1 LQQIV
6 GTHVVVNEITSI
18 IKEVNN
24 TKITANNNYKSASHL
39 EIKNLGSP
47 RQFDKQQRMNAL
59 KPTAS
64 GVLSSP
70 NPNLQNSI

>member
-47 RQFDKQQRMNAL
+47 RQFDK
-59 KPTAS
+59 
-64 GVLSSP
+64 
-70 NPNLQNSI
+70 